1 MTRWALNRDDPR
13 PLHVQ
18 SEDMLRRLIRQ
29 PRYRKGERL
38 PEEHDLA
45 RRMGVSR
52 GTVREALKRLVSE
65 GLLERRAGVGTR
77 VVISPVR
84 TSLSEWPSFTREMAR
99 RGITAETLGWCL
111 KRMAANREVA
121 RALEIEPGRMVTFLD
136 RLRSAGDEPAVWFR
150 SWFHP
155 RLGDLRELKQ
165 DQPLYEAI
173 EKLTGVAA
181 ARSDE
186 TIRAES
192 ADAATAR
199 KLRIRQGATVL
210 VRQRNVRDAGGRPFE
225 YALAVYRADRFS
237 YSISL
242 QRSAP

>member
-1 MTRWALNRDDPR
+1 MTSWALNRDDPR

-18 SEDMLRRLIRQ
+18 SEDLLRRLIRE

-38 PEEHDLA
+38 PEEHALA
-45 RRMGVSR
+45 RRLGVSR

-65 GLLERRAGVGTR
+65 GLIERRAGVGTR
-77 VVISPVR
+77 VVVSPVR
-84 TSLSEWPSFTREMAR
+84 TSLSEWPSFTQEMAQ
-99 RGITAETLGWCL
+99 RGIAVQTLAWRL
-111 KRMAANREVA
+111 KQVAANREVA
-121 RALEIEPGRMVTFLD
+121 RALELDPGRMVIFLD
-136 RLRSAGDEPAVWFR
+136 RLRSAGGEPAVWFR

-192 ADAATAR
+192 ADAAAAR
-199 KLRIRQGATVL
+199 KLRIKQGATVL

-225 YALAVYRADRFS
+225 YALALYRADRFS

-242 QRSAP
+242 QRSV